1 VVVELKAA
9 HILCEIPTPA
19 KVIFFCAKSA
29 SQNNLKAARPLQV
42 EGANAMSDQTN
53 LVNDELRAILSE
65 EGSDLTRDQIVAL
78 RDFIEQVGS
87 VEEAALAL
95 EVLDELGEAA

>member
-1 VVVELKAA
+1 MHPCPFSTDTGKGSTALAV
-9 HILCEIPTPA
+9 
-19 KVIFFCAKSA
+19 SA
-29 SQNNLKAARPLQV
+29 DIQV
-42 EGANAMSDQTN
+42 EGANPMSDQTN

-78 RDFIEQVGS
+78 RDFIEQVGG